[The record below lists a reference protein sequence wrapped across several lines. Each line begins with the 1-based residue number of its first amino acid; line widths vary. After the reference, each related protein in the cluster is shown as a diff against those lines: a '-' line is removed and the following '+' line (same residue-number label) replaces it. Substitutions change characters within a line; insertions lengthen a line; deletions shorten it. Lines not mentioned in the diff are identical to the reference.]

1 MRKAATIEEPQAV
14 PPPILEIPTCQ
25 HHWLIE
31 TPRGAMSK
39 GRCKRCGSEREFRN
53 SANDYVWEDDS
64 SLSYNAL
71 SGVRSITKAADDDEA
86 AAGSR
91 SDATALMV

>member
-1 MRKAATIEEPQAV
+1 MNEHREVGAIMRKAATIEKPQTA
-14 PPPILEIPTCQ
+14 PSPTLEISTCQ

-31 TPRGAMSK
+31 TPRAAMSK

-53 SANDYVWEDDS
+53 SANDYVWENES

-71 SGVRSITKAADDDEA
+71 GGIRSILRVAN
-86 AAGSR
+86 
-91 SDATALMV
+91 

>member
-1 MRKAATIEEPQAV
+1 MNKTATIEEPQAV

-39 GRCKRCGSEREFRN
+39 GRCKRCGLEREFRN

-64 SLSYNAL
+64 SQSYNAL
-71 SGVRSITKAADDDEA
+71 SGVRSIPRAADDDETA
-86 AAGSR
+86 TRPR
-91 SDATALMV
+91 SDAAALMV